1 MGENTLEI
9 ISSGLLPDLIL
20 LDVMMPGING
30 YEVCARLKADPKTAD
45 IPVIFISAMDEMED
59 ETKGFE
65 LGAVDY
71 VSNVTGSKFTM

>member
-1 MGENTLEI
+1 M
-9 ISSGLLPDLIL
+9 LPAKGRPQD
-20 LDVMMPGING
+20 
-30 YEVCARLKADPKTAD
+30 CRH
-45 IPVIFISAMDEMED
+45 PVIFISAMDEMED